1 MSLSVRYEI
10 TDDNELPDY
19 ARQIIA
25 LLKDIDYGSLEII
38 VHDHRI
44 VQIDKHQKYRLKP
57 VTPE

>member
-1 MSLSVRYEI
+1 MSLQV
-10 TDDNELPDY
+10 TFDAKQDQDLPDY

-38 VHDHRI
+38 VHDRRI